1 MTHSASEHPAT
12 DLPGSSGIRSSEINP
27 VSNGPSSLLFSREDP
42 LSLPDSFRMP
52 ASSAVSPMP
61 AFSAPAEGTQTC
73 SPFLSAQEEE
83 RKPESPVSYSSNTL
97 ISGALSSSYVQQN
110 EERPTPAPMPEL
122 SSSPAGDAPDGGFT
136 EAKSTDA
143 PSAPS
148 APQAPAMEESLTDE
162 SAPLSQNAPAER
174 PHEDPGKTDPT
185 GPESAFTGSETPAA
199 PEAATAL
206 SEDENLSAPGA
217 APEILPDSALKPV
230 PVEENSD
237 SEEDLFDNPLPDE
250 SRDAAHQ
257 EVHFYT
263 DVRDLKPGPSALDI
277 AQARYLKQQEQ
288 TDITDGT
295 PDRQE
300 AQRLMQEEAARR
312 ARENATV
319 YTFTEREE
327 ADARAQQEAAKARA
341 VTREALHGFEINYE
355 SESPNYSEL
364 TARRHAYT
372 ENTRL
377 SALNERETL
386 SFKLTAL
393 LFARQLIASFFGNT
407 TLGVIAPATA
417 ARFGA
422 AYPSSTPL
430 PFFCVGLI
438 SGALASLIGALTDF
452 YLAGGICLVTYICLV
467 GVSAFRGLAEIIGLF
482 CHRRPDAIINA
493 AAVLMPSLVLLLILN
508 ASFILN
514 LPFEVTVSL
523 AAASLLGAAASSTL
537 TLDLPQDPVDSAGTL
552 TYKGLVFTLC
562 ISILPAFL
570 VLRPEIAASAVGI
583 ALFCRLIMGQF
594 LLRHHQ
600 HASRLYSA
608 ALRMITT
615 GAVMFD
621 ILFLSTD
628 GSIINDCLLALYQ
641 SLTNV

>member
-12 DLPGSSGIRSSEINP
+12 DLPGSSGIRSSEIKP

-83 RKPESPVSYSSNTL
+83 RKPESPVNYSSNTL

-122 SSSPAGDAPDGGFT
+122 SPSPAGDAPDGGFT
-136 EAKSTDA
+136 EAKSTD
-143 PSAPS
+143 APS

-174 PHEDPGKTDPT
+174 PPEDPGKTDPA
-185 GPESAFTGSETPAA
+185 G

-206 SEDENLSAPGA
+206 SEDENLSAPGD

-430 PFFCVGLI
+430 PFFCVVLI

-467 GVSAFRGLAEIIGLF
+467 GVSAFRGLAEIIVLF